1 MQNVGHL
8 NKNNEIHFVT
18 NFSGEKNQVCRLNS
32 ITTFL
37 ITYLSIITF
46 LNCIHKPFPVINKS
60 DKVVNLWSNKKEAHL
75 TLLVQKWKVSKEY
88 LLTWINELFF
98 NNSELQ
104 CSSDKIVFNP
114 LKVFLILVT
123 NLTDF
128 QRNSSDDD
136 ITVLF
141 SFFVKSTHF
150 LAPLTKLMFC
160 FAEFTSTIDSAPCQ
174 LLLLLL
180 APLSAALGLG
190 HETRTLLLSKKT
202 QIGRRAKNV
211 GRVTFWW
218 SFCAS

>member
-1 MQNVGHL
+1 M
-8 NKNNEIHFVT
+8 
-18 NFSGEKNQVCRLNS
+18 
-32 ITTFL
+32 
-37 ITYLSIITF
+37 SIITF

-60 DKVVNLWSNKKEAHL
+60 DKKVNLWSNKKEANL

-88 LLTWINELFF
+88 LPEKWNFSLTS
-98 NNSELQ
+98 SELQ

-114 LKVFLILVT
+114 LKVFLTLVT
-123 NLTDF
+123 NLIDF
-128 QRNSSDDD
+128 QRNSSDD

-141 SFFVKSTHF
+141 NSFVKSTHF
-150 LAPLTKLMFC
+150 LAPHTKLMFC

-202 QIGRRAKNV
+202 QIGRRANNV